1 MDTERKLRTPGFVFV
16 ELYVEE
22 PAYYVRIF
30 RDALG
35 FEVLRDEG
43 DFVEL
48 ASARGLVLL
57 NAFEEPEPGHPFER
71 YRAEVRRGLGVEIGI
86 VLDRERLVASWEAA
100 RRIDGCA
107 VSNVVDQ
114 EWGMTDYRIVT
125 PHGYYLRVT
134 TPPRAAGA
142 PASGAATSG

>member
-1 MDTERKLRTPGFVFV
+1 METERKLRTPGFVFV

-43 DFVEL
+43 DFIEL
-48 ASARGLVLL
+48 ASARGLVIL
-57 NAFEEPEPGHPFER
+57 NAFEEPDPGHPFER
-71 YRAEVRRGLGVEIGI
+71 YRAEPRRGVGVEIGV
-86 VLDRERLVASWEAA
+86 VLDRGRLVASWEAA
-100 RRIDGCA
+100 KRIEGC
-107 VSNVVDQ
+107 VVTEIVDQ
-114 EWGMTDYRIVT
+114 EWGMTDYRILT

-134 TPPRAAGA
+134 TPPPGA
-142 PASGAATSG
+142 TTATGGDG